1 MSGKPSE
8 TVIRAWARL
17 LRAQRLALADVEAA
31 LKKAGL
37 PPLIWYDALLEI
49 ERAGENGVRPFE
61 LERAMLLAQYNL
73 SRLLDRIEH
82 EGYIEREAARDDG
95 RGRIVRITEKG
106 RAMRRKMW
114 PVYARAIETV
124 IGRSLTSEQVAA
136 LDGALGSLIE
146 GLTR

>member
-31 LKKAGL
+31 LKNAGL

-49 ERAGENGVRPFE
+49 ERAGAGVRPFE

-82 EGYIEREAARDDG
+82 EGYIEREACLDDG
-95 RGRIVRITEKG
+95 RGRIVHITEKG
-106 RAMRRKMW
+106 KAMRRKMW
-114 PVYARAIETV
+114 PIYAHAIETV
-124 IGRSLTSEQVAA
+124 VGRSLNSEQLAA

-146 GLTR
+146 GLA